1 MIYDL
6 AIIGGG
12 PVGLAAAIEAK
23 RSGLSYVIL
32 EKGCVANSIFEFPT
46 YLTFFTTS
54 DRLEIG
60 DHPMVT
66 RIEKPDRREA
76 MSYYRLVADREK
88 LNIRQ
93 YTEVTAIH
101 PAPAGFTLSVEAKT
115 GEMGAV
121 EARTVIVATGYWD
134 WPNSLGIPGDD
145 LENVSYRYGEPHPF
159 WNLNVTVVGGG
170 NSAAEA
176 ALDLHRAGAKVSI
189 VHRGPELRPGV
200 KYWLKPDIEN
210 RIREGSIQFYP
221 SSTVRE
227 ITQAAVIADGPD
239 GTLKVPTDFTFVLV
253 GYKPDATMLTD
264 AGVRV
269 DEDGRVLHHA
279 ETFQTLD
286 RPGLFVVGSAA
297 FGRFTGQVFIENGRE
312 HAQKAVNEIK
322 RQLEAREAAISG
334 D

>member
-1 MIYDL
+1 MMYDL

-23 RSGLSYVIL
+23 RLGLSYVIL

-76 MSYYRLVADREK
+76 MTYYRLVADREK
-88 LNIRQ
+88 LHVRQ

-101 PAPAGFTLSVEAKT
+101 PAPAGFTLSIEAKT
-115 GEMGAV
+115 GEMGVV
-121 EARTVIVATGYWD
+121 EARTVVVATGYWD
-134 WPNSLGIPGDD
+134 WPNRLGIPGDD

-159 WNLNVTVVGGG
+159 WNLNVTVIGGG

-176 ALDLHRAGAKVSI
+176 ALDLYRAGAKVSI
-189 VHRGPELRPGV
+189 VHRGAALRPGV

-210 RIREGSIQFYP
+210 RIREGSIRFYP

-227 ITQAAVIADGPD
+227 ITPGMVVADGPD
-239 GTLKVPTDFTFVLV
+239 GTLELPTDFTFVLV
-253 GYKPDATMLTD
+253 GYKPDTDMLE
-264 AGVRV
+264 ASGVRV
-269 DEDGRVLHHA
+269 DGDGRVLHNA
-279 ETFQTLD
+279 ETFETLH

-312 HAQKAVNEIK
+312 HAFQAVHEIQ
-322 RQLEAREAAISG
+322 RQLAAREAALSS
-334 D
+334 

>member
-6 AIIGGG
+6 AIVGGG
-12 PVGLAAAIEAK
+12 PVGLAAAIYAK
-23 RSGLSYVIL
+23 RLGLTYVIL
-32 EKGCVANSIFEFPT
+32 EKGCAANSIFEFPSF
-46 YLTFFTTS
+46 LSFFTTA

-66 RIEKPDRREA
+66 RSEKPDRREA
-76 MSYYRLVADREK
+76 MSYYRLVADREQ
-88 LNIRQ
+88 LEIRQ

-101 PAPAGFTLSVEAKT
+101 PAPAGFTLAIEAKT
-115 GEMGAV
+115 GEMDVV
-121 EARTVIVATGYWD
+121 EARSVIAATGYWD
-134 WPNSLGIPGDD
+134 WPNRLGIPGDD

-159 WNLNVTVVGGG
+159 WKLNVTVVGGG

-176 ALDLHRAGAKVSI
+176 ALDLYRAGAKVSI
-189 VHRGPELRPGV
+189 VHRGPELRQGV
-200 KYWLKPDIEN
+200 KYWLKPDLEN

-227 ITQAAVIADGPD
+227 ITPEAVIADGPD
-239 GTLKVPTDFTFVLV
+239 GKLELPTDFTFILI
-253 GYKPDATMLTD
+253 GYQPDTTMLTD
-264 AGVRV
+264 AGARV
-269 DEDGRVLHHA
+269 DEDGRVLLNA
-279 ETFQTLD
+279 ETFETLD

-312 HAQKAVNEIK
+312 HAHRAVREVK
-322 RQLEAREAAISG
+322 RKLAEREAAISS

>member
-1 MIYDL
+1 MYDL

-23 RSGLSYVIL
+23 RLGLSFVIF

-46 YLTFFTTS
+46 YLDFFTTS

-66 RIEKPDRREA
+66 RTEKPDRREA

-88 LNIRQ
+88 LNVRQ
-93 YTEVTAIH
+93 YTEVTSIH
-101 PAPAGFTLSVEAKT
+101 PAPAGFTLAVEAKT
-115 GEMGAV
+115 GEMGAF

-134 WPNSLGIPGDD
+134 WPNRLGIPGDD
-145 LENVSYRYGEPHPF
+145 NENVSYRYGEPHPF
-159 WNLNVTVVGGG
+159 WNLNVTVIGGG

-176 ALDLHRAGAKVSI
+176 ALDLYRAGARVSI

-221 SSTVRE
+221 STTVRE
-227 ITQAAVIADGPD
+227 ITPQAVIADGLD
-239 GTLKVPTDFTFVLV
+239 GKLELATDFTFILV
-253 GYKPDATMLTD
+253 GYKPDTRMLTD
-264 AGVRV
+264 AGARV
-269 DEDGRVLHHA
+269 DEDGRVLHNA
-279 ETFQTLD
+279 ETFQVLD

-312 HAQKAVNEIK
+312 HAQKAVHEIK
-322 RQLEAREAAISG
+322 HQLEAREAALSS

>member
-23 RSGLSYVIL
+23 RLGLSYVIL

-46 YLTFFTTS
+46 FLTFFTTS

-88 LNIRQ
+88 LNVRQ

-101 PAPAGFTLSVEAKT
+101 PAPAGFTLSIEAKT

-121 EARTVIVATGYWD
+121 ETRTVIVATGYWD
-134 WPNSLGIPGDD
+134 WPNQLGIPGDD

-159 WNLNVTVVGGG
+159 WNLNVTVIGGG

-176 ALDLHRAGAKVSI
+176 ALDLYRAGAKVSI

-239 GTLKVPTDFTFVLV
+239 GTLEVPTDFTFVLV

-264 AGVRV
+264 AGVRI
-269 DEDGRVLHHA
+269 DEDGRVLHDA

-297 FGRFTGQVFIENGRE
+297 FGRFTGQVFIENGRD
-312 HAQKAVNEIK
+312 HAQRAVNEIK